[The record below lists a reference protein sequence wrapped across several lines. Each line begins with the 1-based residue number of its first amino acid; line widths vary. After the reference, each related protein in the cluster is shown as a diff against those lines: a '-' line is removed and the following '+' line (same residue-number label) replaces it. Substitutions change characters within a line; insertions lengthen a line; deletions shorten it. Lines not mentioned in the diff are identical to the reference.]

1 MIAKLLDFLDGLYP
15 SVNSRSPFVGKNLLR
30 RVILSGIYH
39 TNNFLC
45 WYYHNIKKKP
55 ISSPEEAD
63 YVVSLTTYPARVG
76 NVWRVIE
83 MAANQRGI
91 QDKYAICLYL
101 IKSKFEGIDLPAKIK
116 ELQARGL
123 TVKFNEE
130 NLKCHNKYFYAFK
143 DYPEKT
149 VITIDDDLQYNHH
162 TISGLIKKNKEYP
175 KCIVY
180 NRGARVIPNKSFN
193 MWPSVQKATNPHTDI
208 YPLGVG
214 GVLYPPHSCH
224 EIVLDNKIIKKTC
237 LCADDMWLNFTSRL
251 NQTNVVQTNLSSTYM
266 VLPDSD
272 QKTALWLTNT
282 ADNNDGNDLQI
293 GEISNWAK
301 GQFGCDFFVNINK

>member
-1 MIAKLLDFLDGLYP
+1 MLAKLLDFLDGIYP
-15 SVNSRSPFVGKNLLR
+15 SVNSRSPFIGKNLLR

-45 WYYHNIKKKP
+45 WYYHNIKKKT

-91 QDKYAICLYL
+91 KEKYAICLYL
-101 IKSKFEGIDLPAKIK
+101 IKSEFEGVDLPAKIK

-162 TISGLIKKNKEYP
+162 TISELIKKNKEYP
-175 KCIVY
+175 DCIIY
-180 NRGARVIPNKSFN
+180 NRGNRILKNEPYNNWSFVEN
-193 MWPSVQKATNPHTDI
+193 MACPQQDVFPT
-208 YPLGVG
+208 GVG
-214 GVLYPPHSCH
+214 GVLYPPHCCN
-224 EIVLDNKIIKKTC
+224 EFVTDMGVIKKTC
-237 LCADDMWLNFTSRL
+237 LRADDLWLNFMSRL
-251 NQTNVVQTNLSSTYM
+251 NHTKVVQSGLKSTYM
-266 VLPDSD
+266 VLPDTS
-272 QKTALWLTNT
+272 QQTALWLV
-282 ADNNDGNDLQI
+282 NNDVIQVGNDVQI
-293 GEISNWAK
+293 NEITKWSLKELN
-301 GQFGCDFFVNINK
+301 CDYFVNV

>member
-1 MIAKLLDFLDGLYP
+1 MIAKLLDFLDGIYP

-45 WYYHNIKKKP
+45 WYYHNIKKKT

-91 QDKYAICLYL
+91 KEKYAICLYL
-101 IKSKFEGIDLPAKIK
+101 IKSEFEGIDLPAKIK

-162 TISGLIKKNKEYP
+162 TISELIKKNKEYP
-175 KCIVY
+175 DCIIY
-180 NRGARVIPNKSFN
+180 NRGNRILKNEPYNN
-193 MWPSVQKATNPHTDI
+193 WPFVENLTCPQHDVFPT
-208 YPLGVG
+208 GVG
-214 GVLYPPHSCH
+214 GVLYPPHCCNRFVTDM
-224 EIVLDNKIIKKTC
+224 EVIKKTC
-237 LCADDMWLNFTSRL
+237 LRADDLWLNFMNRL
-251 NQTNVVQTNLSSTYM
+251 NHTKVVQSGLKSTYM
-266 VLPDSD
+266 VLPDTS
-272 QKTALWLTNT
+272 QQTALWLV
-282 ADNNDGNDLQI
+282 NNDVVQVGNDVQI
-293 GEISNWAK
+293 NEITKWSLKELN
-301 GQFGCDFFVNINK
+301 CDYFVNV

>member
-1 MIAKLLDFLDGLYP
+1 MLAKLLDFLDGIYP
-15 SVNSRSPFVGKNLLR
+15 SVNAHSPFVGKNLLR

-45 WYYHNIKKKP
+45 WYYHNIKKKS

-101 IKSKFEGIDLPAKIK
+101 IKSEFEGIDLPAKIK

-175 KCIVY
+175 KCIIY
-180 NRGARVIPNKSFN
+180 NRGNRILKNEPYNN
-193 MWPSVQKATNPHTDI
+193 WPFVENLTCPQHDVFPT
-208 YPLGVG
+208 GVG
-214 GVLYPPHSCH
+214 GVLYPPHCCNRFVTDM
-224 EIVLDNKIIKKTC
+224 EVIKKTC
-237 LCADDMWLNFTSRL
+237 LRADDLWLNFMSRL
-251 NQTNVVQTNLSSTYM
+251 NHTKVVQTGLKSTYM
-266 VLPDSD
+266 VLPDTS
-272 QKTALWLTNT
+272 QQTALWLV
-282 ADNNDGNDLQI
+282 NNDVVQVGNDVQI
-293 GEISNWAK
+293 NEITKWSLKELN
-301 GQFGCDFFVNINK
+301 CDYFVNV

>member
-1 MIAKLLDFLDGLYP
+1 MLAKLLDFLDGIYP

-45 WYYHNIKKKP
+45 WYYHNIKKKK

-91 QDKYAICLYL
+91 KEKYAICLYL
-101 IKSKFEGIDLPAKIK
+101 IKSEFEGVDLPAKIK

-162 TISGLIKKNKEYP
+162 TISELIKKNKEYP
-175 KCIVY
+175 DCIIY
-180 NRGARVIPNKSFN
+180 NRGNRILKNEPYNNWPFVEN
-193 MWPSVQKATNPHTDI
+193 MACPQQDVFPT
-208 YPLGVG
+208 GVG
-214 GVLYPPHSCH
+214 GVLYPPHCCN
-224 EIVLDNKIIKKTC
+224 EFVTDMGVIKKTC
-237 LCADDMWLNFTSRL
+237 LRADDLWLNFMSRL
-251 NQTNVVQTNLSSTYM
+251 NHTKVVQSGLKSTYM
-266 VLPDSD
+266 VLPDTS
-272 QKTALWLTNT
+272 QQTALWLV
-282 ADNNDGNDLQI
+282 NNDVIQVGNDVQI
-293 GEISNWAK
+293 NEITKWSLKELN
-301 GQFGCDFFVNINK
+301 CDYFVNV

>member
-1 MIAKLLDFLDGLYP
+1 MLAKLLDFLDGIYP
-15 SVNSRSPFVGKNLLR
+15 SVNAHSPFIGKNLLR

-45 WYYHNIKKKP
+45 WYYHNIKKKS

-91 QDKYAICLYL
+91 KEKYAICLYL
-101 IKSKFEGIDLPAKIK
+101 IKSEFEGIDLPAKIK

-175 KCIVY
+175 KCIIY
-180 NRGARVIPNKSFN
+180 NRGNRILKNEPYNN
-193 MWPSVQKATNPHTDI
+193 WPFVENLTCPQHDMFPT
-208 YPLGVG
+208 GVG
-214 GVLYPPHSCH
+214 GVLYPPHCCNRFVTDM
-224 EIVLDNKIIKKTC
+224 EVIKKTC
-237 LCADDMWLNFTSRL
+237 LRADDLWLNFMSRL
-251 NQTNVVQTNLSSTYM
+251 NHTKVVQTGLKSTYM
-266 VLPDSD
+266 VLPDTS
-272 QKTALWLTNT
+272 QQTALWLV
-282 ADNNDGNDLQI
+282 NNDVVQVGNDVQI
-293 GEISNWAK
+293 NEITKWSLKELN
-301 GQFGCDFFVNINK
+301 CDYFVNV

>member
-1 MIAKLLDFLDGLYP
+1 MLAKLLDFLDGIYP
-15 SVNSRSPFVGKNLLR
+15 SVNAHSPFIGKNLLR

-45 WYYHNIKKKP
+45 WYYHNIKKKS

-91 QDKYAICLYL
+91 KEKYAICLYL
-101 IKSKFEGIDLPAKIK
+101 IKSEFEGIDLPAKIK

-130 NLKCHNKYFYAFK
+130 NLKCHNKYFYSFK

-175 KCIVY
+175 KCIIY
-180 NRGARVIPNKSFN
+180 NRGNRILKNEPYNN
-193 MWPSVQKATNPHTDI
+193 WPFVENLTCPQHDVFPT
-208 YPLGVG
+208 GVG
-214 GVLYPPHSCH
+214 GVLYPPHCCNRFVTDM
-224 EIVLDNKIIKKTC
+224 EVIKKTC
-237 LCADDMWLNFTSRL
+237 LRADDLWLNFMSRL
-251 NQTNVVQTNLSSTYM
+251 NHTKVVQTGLKSTYM
-266 VLPDSD
+266 VLPDTS
-272 QKTALWLTNT
+272 QQTALWLV
-282 ADNNDGNDLQI
+282 NNDVVQVGNDVQI
-293 GEISNWAK
+293 NEITKWSLKELN
-301 GQFGCDFFVNINK
+301 CDYFVNV

>member
-1 MIAKLLDFLDGLYP
+1 MLAKLLDFLDGIYP
-15 SVNSRSPFVGKNLLR
+15 SVNAHSPFVGKNLLR

-45 WYYHNIKKKP
+45 WYYHNIKKKS

-91 QDKYAICLYL
+91 KEKYAICLYL
-101 IKSKFEGIDLPAKIK
+101 IKSEFEGIDLPAKIK
-116 ELQARGL
+116 EFQARGL

-175 KCIVY
+175 KCIIY
-180 NRGARVIPNKSFN
+180 NRGNRILKNEPYNN
-193 MWPSVQKATNPHTDI
+193 WPFVENLTCPQHDVFPT
-208 YPLGVG
+208 GVG
-214 GVLYPPHSCH
+214 GVLYPPHCCNRFVTDM
-224 EIVLDNKIIKKTC
+224 EVIKKTC
-237 LCADDMWLNFTSRL
+237 LRADDLWLNFMSRL
-251 NQTNVVQTNLSSTYM
+251 NHTKVVQTGLKSTYM
-266 VLPDSD
+266 VLPDTS
-272 QKTALWLTNT
+272 QQTALWLV
-282 ADNNDGNDLQI
+282 NNDVVQVGNDVQI
-293 GEISNWAK
+293 NEITKWSLKELN
-301 GQFGCDFFVNINK
+301 CDYFVNV

>member
-1 MIAKLLDFLDGLYP
+1 MLAKLLDFLDGIYP
-15 SVNSRSPFVGKNLLR
+15 SVNAHSPFVGKNLLR

-45 WYYHNIKKKP
+45 WYYHNIKKKS

-101 IKSKFEGIDLPAKIK
+101 IKSEFEGIDLPAKIK

-130 NLKCHNKYFYAFK
+130 NLKCHNKYFYAFR

-149 VITIDDDLQYNHH
+149 IVTIDDDLQYNHH
-162 TISGLIKKNKEYP
+162 SISGLIKKNKEYP
-175 KCIVY
+175 DCIIY
-180 NRGARVIPNKSFN
+180 NRGNRILKNEPYNN
-193 MWPSVQKATNPHTDI
+193 WPFVENLTCPQHDVFPT
-208 YPLGVG
+208 GVG
-214 GVLYPPHSCH
+214 GVLYPPHCCN
-224 EIVLDNKIIKKTC
+224 EFVTDMGVIKKTC
-237 LCADDMWLNFTSRL
+237 LRADDLWLNFMSRL
-251 NQTNVVQTNLSSTYM
+251 NHTKVVQTGLKSTYM
-266 VLPDSD
+266 VLPDTS
-272 QKTALWLTNT
+272 QQTALWLV
-282 ADNNDGNDLQI
+282 NNDVVQVGNDVQI
-293 GEISNWAK
+293 NEITKWSLKELN
-301 GQFGCDFFVNINK
+301 CDYFVNV

>member
-1 MIAKLLDFLDGLYP
+1 MIAKLLDFLDGIYP
-15 SVNSRSPFVGKNLLR
+15 SVNSRSPFVGQNLLR

-45 WYYHNIKKKP
+45 WYYHNIKKKS

-101 IKSKFEGIDLPAKIK
+101 IKSEFEGIDLPAKIK

-149 VITIDDDLQYNHH
+149 IITIDDDLQYNHH
-162 TISGLIKKNKEYP
+162 SISGLIKKNKEYP
-175 KCIVY
+175 KCIIY
-180 NRGARVIPNKSFN
+180 NRGNRILKNEPYNN
-193 MWPSVQKATNPHTDI
+193 WPFVENLTCPQHDVFPT
-208 YPLGVG
+208 GVG
-214 GVLYPPHSCH
+214 GVLYPPHCCNRFVTDM
-224 EIVLDNKIIKKTC
+224 EVIKKTC
-237 LCADDMWLNFTSRL
+237 LRADDLWLNFMSRL
-251 NQTNVVQTNLSSTYM
+251 NHTKVVQTGLKSTYM
-266 VLPDSD
+266 ILPDTS
-272 QKTALWLTNT
+272 QQTALWLV
-282 ADNNDGNDLQI
+282 NNDVVQVGNDVQI
-293 GEISNWAK
+293 NEITKWSLKELN
-301 GQFGCDFFVNINK
+301 CDYFVNV

>member
-1 MIAKLLDFLDGLYP
+1 MLAKLLDFLDGIYP

-45 WYYHNIKKKP
+45 WYYHNIKKKT

-63 YVVSLTTYPARVG
+63 YVVSLTTYPVRVG

-91 QDKYAICLYL
+91 KEKYAICLYL
-101 IKSKFEGIDLPAKIK
+101 IKSEFEGVDLPAKIK

-162 TISGLIKKNKEYP
+162 TISELIKKNKEYP
-175 KCIVY
+175 DCIIY
-180 NRGARVIPNKSFN
+180 NRGNRILKNEPYNNWPFVEN
-193 MWPSVQKATNPHTDI
+193 MACPQQDVFPT
-208 YPLGVG
+208 GVG
-214 GVLYPPHSCH
+214 GVLYPPHCCN
-224 EIVLDNKIIKKTC
+224 EFVTDMGVIKKTC
-237 LCADDMWLNFTSRL
+237 LRADDLWLNFMSRL
-251 NQTNVVQTNLSSTYM
+251 NHTKVVQSGLKSTYM
-266 VLPDSD
+266 VLPDTS
-272 QKTALWLTNT
+272 QQTALWLV
-282 ADNNDGNDLQI
+282 NNDVIQVGNDVQI
-293 GEISNWAK
+293 NEITKWSLKELN
-301 GQFGCDFFVNINK
+301 CDYFVNV

>member
-1 MIAKLLDFLDGLYP
+1 MLAKLLDFLDGIYP
-15 SVNSRSPFVGKNLLR
+15 SVNAHFPFVGKNLLR
-30 RVILSGIYH
+30 RVIISGIYH

-45 WYYHNIKKKP
+45 WYYHNIKKKS

-83 MAANQRGI
+83 MATNQRGI

-101 IKSKFEGIDLPAKIK
+101 IKSEFEGIDLPAKIK

-175 KCIVY
+175 KCIIY
-180 NRGARVIPNKSFN
+180 NRGNRILKNEPYNN
-193 MWPSVQKATNPHTDI
+193 WPFVENLTCPQHDVFPT
-208 YPLGVG
+208 GVG
-214 GVLYPPHSCH
+214 GVLYPPHCCNRFVTDM
-224 EIVLDNKIIKKTC
+224 EVIKKTC
-237 LCADDMWLNFTSRL
+237 LRADDLWLNFMSRL
-251 NQTNVVQTNLSSTYM
+251 NHTKVVQTGLKSTYM
-266 VLPDSD
+266 VLPDTS
-272 QKTALWLTNT
+272 QQTALWLV
-282 ADNNDGNDLQI
+282 NNDVVQVGNDVQI
-293 GEISNWAK
+293 NEITKWSLKELN
-301 GQFGCDFFVNINK
+301 CDYFVNV

>member
-1 MIAKLLDFLDGLYP
+1 MLAKLLDFLDGIYP

-45 WYYHNIKKKP
+45 WYYHNIKKKT

-91 QDKYAICLYL
+91 KEKYAICLYL
-101 IKSKFEGIDLPAKIK
+101 IKSEFEGVDLPAKIK

-175 KCIVY
+175 DCIIY
-180 NRGARVIPNKSFN
+180 NRGNRILKNEPYNN
-193 MWPSVQKATNPHTDI
+193 WPFVENLTCPQHDVFPT
-208 YPLGVG
+208 GVG
-214 GVLYPPHSCH
+214 GVLYPPHCCN
-224 EIVLDNKIIKKTC
+224 EFVTDMGVIKKTC
-237 LCADDMWLNFTSRL
+237 LRADDLWLNFMSRL
-251 NQTNVVQTNLSSTYM
+251 NHTKVVQSGLKSTYM
-266 VLPDSD
+266 VLPDTS
-272 QKTALWLTNT
+272 QQTALWLV
-282 ADNNDGNDLQI
+282 NNDVVQVGNDVQI
-293 GEISNWAK
+293 NEITKWSLKELN
-301 GQFGCDFFVNINK
+301 CDYFVNV

>member
-1 MIAKLLDFLDGLYP
+1 MLAKLLDFLDGIYP
-15 SVNSRSPFVGKNLLR
+15 SVNSHSPFVGQNLLR
-30 RVILSGIYH
+30 RVILFGIYH

-45 WYYHNIKKKP
+45 WYYHNIKKKT

-91 QDKYAICLYL
+91 KEKYAICLYL
-101 IKSKFEGIDLPAKIK
+101 IKSEFEGIDLPAKIK

-175 KCIVY
+175 KCIIY
-180 NRGARVIPNKSFN
+180 NRGNRILNNEPYNNWPFVEN
-193 MWPSVQKATNPHTDI
+193 MTCPQQDVFPT
-208 YPLGVG
+208 GVG
-214 GVLYPPHSCH
+214 GVLYPPHCCN
-224 EIVLDNKIIKKTC
+224 EFVTDMGVIKKTC
-237 LCADDMWLNFTSRL
+237 LRADDLWLNFMSRL
-251 NQTNVVQTNLSSTYM
+251 NHTKVVQSGLKSTYM
-266 VLPDSD
+266 VLPDTS
-272 QKTALWLTNT
+272 QQTALWLV
-282 ADNNDGNDLQI
+282 NNDVVQVGNDVQI
-293 GEISNWAK
+293 NEITKWSLTELN
-301 GQFGCDFFVNINK
+301 CDYFVNV

>member
-1 MIAKLLDFLDGLYP
+1 MLAKLLDFLDGIYP
-15 SVNSRSPFVGKNLLR
+15 SVNAHSPFVGKNLLR

-45 WYYHNIKKKP
+45 WYYHNIKKKS

-101 IKSKFEGIDLPAKIK
+101 IKSEFEGIDLPAKIK

-130 NLKCHNKYFYAFK
+130 NLKCHNKYFYAFR

-162 TISGLIKKNKEYP
+162 SISGLITKNKEYP
-175 KCIVY
+175 ECIIY
-180 NRGARVIPNKSFN
+180 NYGAYVLRNKPFKTWPDAVLQN
-193 MWPSVQKATNPHTDI
+193 MPHLDI

-214 GVLYPPHSCH
+214 GVLYPPHACH
-224 EIVLDNKIIKKTC
+224 KIVTRADVIKETC
-237 LCADDMWLNFTSRL
+237 MCADDMWLNYCSRI
-251 NQTNVVQTNLSSTYM
+251 QKTFVVQTGLRSAYM
-266 VLPDSD
+266 VLPNSS
-272 QKTALWLTNT
+272 QQYALWKSNVDPVI
-282 ADNNDGNDLQI
+282 AGNDKQI
-293 GEISNWAK
+293 NMISNWSK
-301 GQFGCDFFVNINK
+301 KQFGFDFFVNLK

>member
-1 MIAKLLDFLDGLYP
+1 MLAKLLDFLDGIYP
-15 SVNSRSPFVGKNLLR
+15 SVNAHSPFVGKNLLR

-45 WYYHNIKKKP
+45 WYYHNIKKKS

-91 QDKYAICLYL
+91 KEKYAICLYL
-101 IKSKFEGIDLPAKIK
+101 IKSEFEGIDLPAKIK

-130 NLKCHNKYFYAFK
+130 NFKCHNKYFYAFK

-175 KCIVY
+175 KCIIY
-180 NRGARVIPNKSFN
+180 NRGNRILKNEPYNN
-193 MWPSVQKATNPHTDI
+193 WPFVENLTCPQHDVFPT
-208 YPLGVG
+208 GVG
-214 GVLYPPHSCH
+214 GVLYPPHCCNRFVTDM
-224 EIVLDNKIIKKTC
+224 EVIKKTC
-237 LCADDMWLNFTSRL
+237 LRADDLWLNFMSRL
-251 NQTNVVQTNLSSTYM
+251 NHTKVVQTGLKSTYM
-266 VLPDSD
+266 VLPDTS
-272 QKTALWLTNT
+272 QQTALWLV
-282 ADNNDGNDLQI
+282 NNDVVQVGNDVQI
-293 GEISNWAK
+293 NEITKWSLKELN
-301 GQFGCDFFVNINK
+301 CDYFVNV

>member
-1 MIAKLLDFLDGLYP
+1 MLAKLLDFLDGIYP
-15 SVNSRSPFVGKNLLR
+15 SVNAHSPFVGKNLLR

-45 WYYHNIKKKP
+45 WYYHNIKKKS

-101 IKSKFEGIDLPAKIK
+101 IKSEFEGIDLPAKIK

-130 NLKCHNKYFYAFK
+130 NLKCHNKYFYAFR

-149 VITIDDDLQYNHH
+149 IVTIDDDLQYNHH
-162 TISGLIKKNKEYP
+162 SISGLIKKNKEYP
-175 KCIVY
+175 KCIIY
-180 NRGARVIPNKSFN
+180 NRGNRILKNEPYNN
-193 MWPSVQKATNPHTDI
+193 WPFVENLTCPQHDVFPT
-208 YPLGVG
+208 GVG
-214 GVLYPPHSCH
+214 GVLYPPHCSNRFLTDM
-224 EIVLDNKIIKKTC
+224 EVIKKTC
-237 LCADDMWLNFTSRL
+237 LRADDLWLNFMSRL
-251 NQTNVVQTNLSSTYM
+251 NHTKVVQTGLKSTYM
-266 VLPDSD
+266 VLPDTS
-272 QKTALWLTNT
+272 QQTALWLV
-282 ADNNDGNDLQI
+282 NNDVVQVGNDVQI
-293 GEISNWAK
+293 NEITKWSLKELN
-301 GQFGCDFFVNINK
+301 CDYFVNV

>member
-1 MIAKLLDFLDGLYP
+1 MLAKLLDFLDGIYP
-15 SVNSRSPFVGKNLLR
+15 SVNAHSPFIGKNLLR

-45 WYYHNIKKKP
+45 WYYHNIKKKS

-91 QDKYAICLYL
+91 KEKYAICLYL
-101 IKSKFEGIDLPAKIK
+101 IKSEFEGIDLPAKIK

-130 NLKCHNKYFYAFK
+130 NFKCHNKYFYAFK

-175 KCIVY
+175 KCIIY
-180 NRGARVIPNKSFN
+180 NRGNRILKNEPYNN
-193 MWPSVQKATNPHTDI
+193 WPFVENLTCPQHDVFPT
-208 YPLGVG
+208 GVG
-214 GVLYPPHSCH
+214 GVLYPPHCCNRFVTDM
-224 EIVLDNKIIKKTC
+224 EVIKKTC
-237 LCADDMWLNFTSRL
+237 LRADDLWLNFMSRL
-251 NQTNVVQTNLSSTYM
+251 NHTKVVQTGLKSTYM
-266 VLPDSD
+266 VLPDTS
-272 QKTALWLTNT
+272 QQTALWLV
-282 ADNNDGNDLQI
+282 NNDVVQVGNDVQI
-293 GEISNWAK
+293 NEITKWSLKELN
-301 GQFGCDFFVNINK
+301 CDYFVNV

>member
-1 MIAKLLDFLDGLYP
+1 MLAKLLDFLDGIYP
-15 SVNSRSPFVGKNLLR
+15 SVNAHSPFVGKNLLR

-101 IKSKFEGIDLPAKIK
+101 IKSEFEGIDLPAKIK

-149 VITIDDDLQYNHH
+149 IITIDDDLQYNHH
-162 TISGLIKKNKEYP
+162 SISGLIKKNKEYP
-175 KCIVY
+175 DCIIY
-180 NRGARVIPNKSFN
+180 NRGNRILKNEPYNN
-193 MWPSVQKATNPHTDI
+193 WPFVEKLTCPQHDVFPT
-208 YPLGVG
+208 GVG
-214 GVLYPPHSCH
+214 GVLYPPHCCNRFVTDM
-224 EIVLDNKIIKKTC
+224 EVIKKTC
-237 LCADDMWLNFTSRL
+237 LRADDLWLNFMSRL
-251 NQTNVVQTNLSSTYM
+251 NHIKVVQTGLKSTYM
-266 VLPDSD
+266 VLPDTS
-272 QKTALWLTNT
+272 QQTALWLV
-282 ADNNDGNDLQI
+282 NNDVVQVGNDVQI
-293 GEISNWAK
+293 NEITKWSLKELN
-301 GQFGCDFFVNINK
+301 CDYFVNV